1 MSLGV
6 NFNGGTRVLEGLG
19 PALAASPDIL
29 LHRLDPVHEAAHLV
43 RLNEAAYAQAA
54 FLDDSIMGP
63 QTPGLWARLDEIAGL
78 TGGLPERCDF
88 IFHIGHV
95 GSTLMSRLLGAFPGV
110 LSLREPMPLPLLA
123 QLHGHLNRPESLW
136 SAERFEAVLSL
147 CLKLWSRTYRPGQL
161 PLIKATSWAGEMAPA
176 LLSRSSRPRALMM
189 TVTPEAYLAGVLVSP
204 PATGDVRVSAT
215 TALARLHRR
224 LGAEPFTLHR
234 MSLGERTAMV
244 WACEMLA
251 LKAAAD
257 EHPGQVHWID
267 FDTFLAAPEPGLT
280 AALTHLGQPAD
291 PAAVRMVVQGP
302 LMSRYAKGGHP
313 FDAAKRR
320 QLLNSSRQSN
330 HAEIIK
336 GLAWLEDA
344 AGSFPA
350 IAALAQAS
358 SSMSQ

>member
-1 MSLGV
+1 MSRGDD
-6 NFNGGTRVLEGLG
+6 FGGGARVLEGLG

-29 LHRLDPVHEAAHLV
+29 LHRLDPVHEAGHLV
-43 RLNEAAYAQAA
+43 RLTERGYGDAA
-54 FLDDSIMGP
+54 FLDDSILGP

-78 TGGLPERCDF
+78 TASLPEHCDF

-95 GSTLMSRLLGAFPGV
+95 GSTLMSRLLGAFTGV

-123 QLHGHLNRPESLW
+123 QLHGHLHRPESLW
-136 SAERFEAVLSL
+136 SPERFEAVLSL
-147 CLKLWSRTYRPGQL
+147 CLKLWSRTYRPDQTA
-161 PLIKATSWAGEMAPA
+161 LIKATSWAGELAPA
-176 LLSRSSRPRALMM
+176 LLSRPSRPRALMM

-215 TALARLHRR
+215 TAMARLHRR

-244 WACEMLA
+244 WVCEMLA
-251 LKAAAD
+251 LRAAAD
-257 EHPGQVHWID
+257 AHPEQAHWID
-267 FDTFLAAPEPGLT
+267 FDSFLAAPEPGLA
-280 AALTHLGQPAD
+280 AALNHLGKSAE
-291 PAAVRMVVQGP
+291 PAAIRAVIQGP

-320 QLLNSSRQSN
+320 ALLTSSRQAN
-330 HAEIIK
+330 REEIFK

-344 AGSFPA
+344 AGRFPT
-350 IAALAQAS
+350 IGALAQAS

>member
-19 PALAASPDIL
+19 PALTANPDIL
-29 LHRLDPVHEAAHLV
+29 LHHLDPVHEAAHLV
-43 RLNEAAYAQAA
+43 RLNERAYAEAG

-63 QTPGLWARLDEIAGL
+63 QTPGLWARIDEIAGL
-78 TGGLPERCDF
+78 AGALPERADF

-123 QLHGHLNRPESLW
+123 QLHSHLNRPESLW
-136 SAERFEAVLSL
+136 SPDRFEAVLSL
-147 CLKLWSRTYRPGQL
+147 CLKLWSRTYRPGQT

-176 LLSRSSRPRALMM
+176 LLARPSRPRALMM
-189 TVTPEAYLAGVLVSP
+189 TVTPEAYLAGVLISP

-224 LGAEPFTLHR
+224 LGAEPFILHR

-251 LKAAAD
+251 LKAASDA
-257 EHPGQVHWID
+257 HPGQTHWID
-267 FDTFLAAPEPGLT
+267 FDAFLAAPEPGLA
-280 AALTHLGQPAD
+280 AALTHLGHPTDTTAIRTVLQS
-291 PAAVRMVVQGP
+291 P
-302 LMSRYAKGGHP
+302 LMTRYAKGNHP

-320 QLLNSSRQSN
+320 QLLTASRQSN

-344 AGSFPA
+344 AGRFPA
-350 IAALAQAS
+350 IAALA
-358 SSMSQ
+358 